1 MLRKL
6 VINDW
11 VHVSS
16 GIVLEDRGRMVN
28 WHVLVGRK
36 VQMQK
41 NGMTITSKE
50 EFLYKRFHGSLCDCP
65 VETVKYIWVNSWKNI
80 KSQIWL

>member
-6 VINDW
+6 VTNDW

-28 WHVLVGRK
+28 WHVPVWRDFCWEEGSNAEKWHRKKNFFINDSVGLS
-36 VQMQK
+36 M
-41 NGMTITSKE
+41 
-50 EFLYKRFHGSLCDCP
+50 CDCP
-65 VETVKYIWVNSWKNI
+65 VETVKYIWVNI
-80 KSQIWL
+80 

>member
-6 VINDW
+6 VFNDW

-28 WHVLVGRK
+28 WHVPVLRDFFGGGRFK
-36 VQMQK
+36 CRKMA
-41 NGMTITSKE
+41 SKE
-50 EFLYKRFHGSLCDCP
+50 EFLYK
-65 VETVKYIWVNSWKNI
+65 
-80 KSQIWL
+80 